1 MPFSGFQGEGRVT
14 VSFPFINL
22 AFYCCAAFLP
32 TGFFNTIDQFVR
44 FFKK

>member
-22 AFYCCAAFLP
+22 ALCCCAAFLP
-32 TGFFNTIDQFVR
+32 TGFLNTMDPFAR